1 MKFDLK
7 KAFPHPVLRPH
18 NDDYPH
24 AEFEVQMDLRRQR
37 GASRVDVTADF
48 SLSDEDI
55 LEQVGAE
62 AASFV
67 LILECSTTRY
77 RKAYRTME
85 PHLEGTLQPGLLR
98 GLVELRPFVVATQ
111 LIRDFKASGWHEE
124 FSNMPAVTLTAGTVL
139 AADEPKSYYID
150 NAEEAPIGSI
160 FETTPVATGGEGRWN
175 CDIEGERI
183 AIQLSVDDHQRFN
196 RARKSLDGKA
206 DAAYLMNGIYL
217 PALHHV
223 LVEADSSPSDYDGR
237 RWFRSL
243 NEKLIEHK
251 LQPLGTAQAN
261 RLEDAQRLLED
272 PFRSMP
278 CLDDGW
284 TSG

>member
-1 MKFDLK
+1 MKFDLR

-18 NDDYPH
+18 SNDYPD
-24 AEFEVQMDLRRQR
+24 AEFEAQMELERQR
-37 GASRVDVTADF
+37 DSSGVHLSANF

-55 LEQVGAE
+55 LEQIELG

-67 LILECSTTRY
+67 LILECSTTHT
-77 RKAYRTME
+77 RKAYRTTH
-85 PHLEGTLQPGLLR
+85 PSLDDTLPSGQLR

-111 LIRDFKASGWHEE
+111 LIHDFRASGWHKE
-124 FSNMPAVTLTAGTVL
+124 FVDMPSIMATAGTVL

-160 FETTPVATGGEGRWN
+160 FSTTSVETARDGRWS
-175 CDIEGERI
+175 CSIEGERVE
-183 AIQLSVDDHQRFN
+183 IQLSTNDHR
-196 RARKSLDGKA
+196 RLTTARKSLDGKA
-206 DAAYLMNGIYL
+206 DAAYLMNGIFL

-223 LVEADSSPSDYDGR
+223 LIEADSNPDDYESR

-243 NEKLIEHK
+243 DAKLVDRK
-251 LQPLGTAQAN
+251 LDPLGADRAN

-278 CLDDGW
+278 CLDDESAG
-284 TSG
+284 